1 MASELLEKTTPR
13 VQSKGARTRERLLDI
28 AYDAI
33 IRKGFSATSIEE
45 LVAEAG
51 ITKSGFFYHFR
62 DKNDLAR
69 QILERFHAENEVFQ
83 QTLIARARELSSDP
97 LHAYLV
103 FIKLYAEAMSD
114 MVTNHPGCLVATIT
128 FQDQA
133 FDREVTRMNTEGVL
147 AWRKT
152 FLAWLEE
159 IAETY
164 PPKLPTDL
172 VGLADG
178 VFGTTSQALI
188 VSKALGDPNVVAR
201 DLLLYRDQIRL
212 TFGG

>member
-1 MASELLEKTTPR
+1 MSSELLDKTIPT
-13 VQSKGARTRERLLDI
+13 VQSKGARTRERLLDV
-28 AYDAI
+28 AYDSI

-69 QILERFHAENEVFQ
+69 QILERFHVENEVFQ
-83 QTLIARARELSSDP
+83 QALIARARELSADP

-114 MVTNHPGCLVATIT
+114 MVENHPGCLVATIT

-133 FDREVTRMNTEGVL
+133 FDREVTRLNAEGVL

-152 FLAWLEE
+152 FLTWLEE
-159 IAETY
+159 IAALY
-164 PPKLPTDL
+164 PPKIPTDL

-178 VFGTTSQALI
+178 VFGVTAQALI
-188 VSKALGDPNVVAR
+188 LSKALRDPSVVSR
-201 DLLLYRDQIRL
+201 DLLSYRDRIRL
-212 TFGG
+212 TFGA